1 MLGKK
6 YYEKMFKY
14 SFNKDWKSWKK
25 RMIRRKFKNINNDFH
40 KSYYR
45 KYKAFNLYDY
55 C

>member
-1 MLGKK
+1 
-6 YYEKMFKY
+6 MFKY
-14 SFNKDWKSWKK
+14 LFNKYYKSCIKK
-25 RMIRRKFKNINNDFH
+25 IIRRKLKNINNDFH